1 MSIVK
6 LMSKFKTQEQCISYL
21 EKKRW
26 NGKVIC
32 PYCQSSKVGLH
43 IEKEQSTRRQC
54 QSCQRSFSV
63 LVGTIFESS
72 KLPLIK
78 WFMAIALIV
87 EAKKGI
93 SSLQLSRNLDIT
105 YKTAWSIAH
114 KIRKALQ
121 QDKSLFGG
129 IVEMD
134 ETYIKTTKNDKDDND
149 KNGRIGRG
157 TNQTA
162 IFGIANKGSN
172 IRAFVLNNVK
182 THTLLD
188 ITMNNVIEGSEI
200 HTDEFTSYK
209 GFNMFYKHKSV
220 NHSKEYVS
228 ANNITT
234 NSVEGFWSLLKRG
247 IKGQFH
253 YISKKYLQRYI
264 NEFSY
269 RYNQRKQNNEF
280 IFEDVLG
287 RMLGV

>member
-1 MSIVK
+1 
-6 LMSKFKTQEQCISYL
+6 MSKFKTQEQCISYL